1 MNGLKAVTVSED
13 CHDMRPIIGKC
24 MTHFVTRCMLTLA
37 VSLTS
42 IDTPAEEQA
51 NPDKGNVAS
60 TTVANSEANA
70 FFETK
75 IRPLLAEHCYEC
87 HGEDEQES
95 GLRVDSLSGLLRG
108 GEGYGA
114 AIVPGNPDG
123 SILISAVKHQELT
136 MPPEKKLSTRQ
147 IGDLIQWVKM
157 GAPWPG
163 SAEEHQVA
171 ESHRSMEITED
182 DRAWWSYQPVLLPE
196 IPSVDPSLETGN
208 PIDAFIRA
216 KLMENG
222 LSPSGMASKRELI
235 RYTPENSWGKN

>member
-95 GLRVDSLSGLLRG
+95 GLRVDSLSRLLRG

-123 SILISAVKHQELT
+123 SILISV
-136 MPPEKKLSTRQ
+136 PG
-147 IGDLIQWVKM
+147 GDGMRSQ
-157 GAPWPG
+157 AP
-163 SAEEHQVA
+163 
-171 ESHRSMEITED
+171 
-182 DRAWWSYQPVLLPE
+182 LP
-196 IPSVDPSLETGN
+196 
-208 PIDAFIRA
+208 R
-216 KLMENG
+216 G
-222 LSPSGMASKRELI
+222 LSQGEPDASFYACNRED
-235 RYTPENSWGKN
+235 